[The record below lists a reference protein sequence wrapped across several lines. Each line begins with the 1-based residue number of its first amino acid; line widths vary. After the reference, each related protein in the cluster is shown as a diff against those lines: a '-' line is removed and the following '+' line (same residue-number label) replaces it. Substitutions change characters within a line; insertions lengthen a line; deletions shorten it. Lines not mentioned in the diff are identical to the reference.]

1 MDKEDFLLLR
11 VVEASEEDLPHVDAL
26 YFLKILSKLE
36 SCGRPDVVVDVAD
49 AAIKTLVASG
59 NETNVSTLYS
69 LLFRHH
75 LDAGHIYVSWT
86 VVKAVSLTYIQFRFV
101 AFRIELYLPRSF
113 SQNYDCTPFVMISL
127 FPFLPLPR
135 MPTTPLSRTR
145 TRLADATVCVNSS
158 SS

>member
-11 VVEASEEDLPHVDAL
+11 VVEASEEELPHVEAL

-75 LDAGHIYVSWT
+75 LDAGHIYVSGT
-86 VVKAVSLTYIQFRFV
+86 CFTQIKKAAVDLVLKTSAISV
-101 AFRIELYLPRSF
+101 A
-113 SQNYDCTPFVMISL
+113 
-127 FPFLPLPR
+127 
-135 MPTTPLSRTR
+135 
-145 TRLADATVCVNSS
+145 NSMT
-158 SS
+158 

>member
-1 MDKEDFLLLR
+1 MSLSLSQNIFLVLSAGVDKEDFLLLR

-75 LDAGHIYVSWT
+75 LDAGHIYVCI
-86 VVKAVSLTYIQFRFV
+86 VLSLPCQLMNTYTYIG
-101 AFRIELYLPRSF
+101 
-113 SQNYDCTPFVMISL
+113 C
-127 FPFLPLPR
+127 
-135 MPTTPLSRTR
+135 
-145 TRLADATVCVNSS
+145 
-158 SS
+158 